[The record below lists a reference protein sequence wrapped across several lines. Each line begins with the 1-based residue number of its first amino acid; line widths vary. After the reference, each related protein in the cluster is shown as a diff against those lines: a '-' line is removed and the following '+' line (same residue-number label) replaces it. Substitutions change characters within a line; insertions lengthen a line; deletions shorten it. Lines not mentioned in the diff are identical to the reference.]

1 MQTPKAGPARWEKL
15 GQDTKLKTRVFDVL
29 GARYRHPGRGTE
41 RDFVVMQAPDWV
53 NVVALTPDD
62 HLVLVKQFRYGID
75 GFSLEI
81 PGGVMD
87 KTDTS
92 PLETAVRELREE
104 TGYTGENPR
113 LLSTAF
119 ANPAILS
126 NTCYAVLLENCR
138 LTHPTEPDS
147 GEDLLTRLMPVAE
160 LPGLVTGGKIHFFL
174 IIFNQVGNKN
184 AYQS

>member
-1 MQTPKAGPARWEKL
+1 MIKPWPTFGSTHVGDFRIFKL
-15 GQDTKLKTRVFDVL
+15 RNDRKLSPRTQREHDFYVL
-29 GARYRHPGRGTE
+29 DSAN
-41 RDFVVMQAPDWV
+41 WV
-53 NVVALTPDD
+53 LVLALTPDKQ
-62 HLVLVKQFRYGID
+62 LVMVEQFRHGTNTVE
-75 GFSLEI
+75 LEI

-160 LPGLVTGGKIHFFL
+160 LPGLVTGGKIRHSL
-174 IIFNQVGNKN
+174 VV
-184 AYQS
+184 AALYQFELWQRGVRG